1 MARKNEEPTNADMI
15 AALVAGTATIEVKTL
30 LRPINYRIPLHVL
43 ATVDAMA
50 EAAGKSRNFMLTE
63 LLQLGV
69 EAVEKALP
77 TDAGSNVGA
86 RGYELYTSYLEEA
99 GETESEEY

>member
-1 MARKNEEPTNADMI
+1 MPRKNEEPTNVDMI

-77 TDAGSNVGA
+77 ADVAPNIGE
-86 RGYELYTSYLEEA
+86 RGYQLYTSYLEEA